1 MWAPTRDVENKHMA
15 HRGMKFGIF
24 LAPFHRVGE
33 NPTLAINRDVE
44 LLEWLDWLGYDEA
57 WIGEHHSAGWEL
69 IALPELIIA
78 AAAERTK
85 HIKLGTGV
93 TSLPYHHPFMV
104 AQRFVQLDH
113 MTRGRAMMGCGP
125 GALTSDAYMLGI
137 EPSTQRPR
145 MLEAM
150 DAIMRLLKCEE
161 PVTMKTDW
169 FEMRDARLHL
179 APYSDPHF
187 EIAVASTITPFGMI
201 AAGTHGVGVL
211 SIGAGLPGGPEALAS
226 QWKIAE
232 DTAAKHGKT
241 MDRKNWRVVVNAHI
255 AEDDEQALREVK
267 KGERIETQTY
277 FEDTLGRPPGRAD
290 DPLRDGVKMG
300 TTLVGSP
307 ETVIK
312 GISRLLEYSQGGFG
326 GILFRAHE
334 WANREQTLRSYEL
347 FARYV
352 MPHFQGSLNM
362 VAGSNTWARE
372 NRKQVFGSTVEAVRR
387 AFTDFGR
394 AAPEEEIRARTLG
407 ARDLD
412 PPR

>member
-1 MWAPTRDVENKHMA
+1 MA

-161 PVTMKTDW
+161 PVTIKTDW

-179 APYSDPHF
+179 APYTDPHF

-211 SIGAGLPGGPEALAS
+211 SIGAGLPGGPEA
-226 QWKIAE
+226 
-232 DTAAKHGKT
+232 
-241 MDRKNWRVVVNAHI
+241 
-255 AEDDEQALREVK
+255 
-267 KGERIETQTY
+267 
-277 FEDTLGRPPGRAD
+277 
-290 DPLRDGVKMG
+290 
-300 TTLVGSP
+300 
-307 ETVIK
+307 
-312 GISRLLEYSQGGFG
+312 FG
-326 GILFRAHE
+326 
-334 WANREQTLRSYEL
+334 
-347 FARYV
+347 
-352 MPHFQGSLNM
+352 
-362 VAGSNTWARE
+362 
-372 NRKQVFGSTVEAVRR
+372 
-387 AFTDFGR
+387 
-394 AAPEEEIRARTLG
+394 
-407 ARDLD
+407 
-412 PPR
+412 